1 MNINFTLPKINLRTI
16 MRFVAFFL
24 LGTEVGL
31 LAVFL
36 YAGDM
41 RNASTAF
48 SLSTWI
54 ALALLFESRAF
65 RLLKEKEELE
75 KFLSMP
81 QVDSEGGEID

>member
-1 MNINFTLPKINLRTI
+1 MNIRFTLPKISPRSILRFI
-16 MRFVAFFL
+16 AFFL
-24 LGTEVGL
+24 LGTEIGVL
-31 LAVFL
+31 LVFL

-54 ALALLFESRAF
+54 ALALLFESRAS

-81 QVDSEGGEID
+81 PVDSEGGEID